1 MLRRGH
7 QLSEF
12 EPGLNGDNLVL
23 QNTNMINTL
32 KTDFNTFRQ
41 SGLTMAEHFGHNI
54 IIAKRQHGEKFNIDR
69 NVQLTYDQVILWYK
83 WSGNT
88 FIASVIDVILV
99 GHGIPRT
106 NQ

>member
-1 MLRRGH
+1 MHPIVVKPVNSQFVVIWVTLMLRRGH

-41 SGLTMAEHFGHNI
+41 SGLTMAEYFGHNV

-69 NVQLTYDQVILWYK
+69 NVQLTYDQVIL
-83 WSGNT
+83 
-88 FIASVIDVILV
+88 
-99 GHGIPRT
+99 
-106 NQ
+106 